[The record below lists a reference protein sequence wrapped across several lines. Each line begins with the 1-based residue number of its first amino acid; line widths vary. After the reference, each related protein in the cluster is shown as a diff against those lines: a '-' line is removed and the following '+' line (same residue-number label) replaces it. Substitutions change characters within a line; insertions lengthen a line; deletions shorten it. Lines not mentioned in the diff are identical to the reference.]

1 MMFVDEARPYGV
13 TGPGNQR
20 LLLHCEYVAAEN
32 RIVRSHLP
40 TRLRLSNPE
49 SSTLAEIGKPLGRK
63 HLAQV
68 ACITKPDTL
77 LAPYRQL
84 IASKFDGS
92 KCRSSPGRPGVDAGV
107 AALIVRRPE
116 FRFGGTIALSA
127 HWPTSVTIYLASD
140 GRQHPKAPWHR
151 TDAATDFLRSRS

>member
-1 MMFVDEARPYGV
+1 
-13 TGPGNQR
+13 
-20 LLLHCEYVAAEN
+20 L
-32 RIVRSHLP
+32 RIRRWRESNSAIALSHTLA
-40 TRLRLSNPE
+40 LSNPE
-49 SSTLAEIGKPLGRK
+49 RSTLSDIGKPLGRK

-92 KCRSSPGRPGVDAGV
+92 KRRSSPGRPGVDAVV

-116 FRFGGTIALSA
+116 FRFGGTIALSGA
-127 HWPTSVTIYLASD
+127 LANIGHDISRIRRSATS
-140 GRQHPKAPWHR
+140 
-151 TDAATDFLRSRS
+151 